1 MNKENK
7 MGILQSLLQ
16 QVLNELRRINSTSAA
31 NTREIMDV
39 SQAAEYLRFS
49 DYSVREMVRLK
60 QIPFHKIKGSIRFR
74 KSKLDRWIDRAEI
87 GVRER

>member
-1 MNKENK
+1 

-16 QVLNELRRINSTSAA
+16 QVLNELRRINSTNAA

-39 SQAAEYLRFS
+39 SQAAEYLGFS
-49 DYSVREMVRLK
+49 EYSMREMVRMR
-60 QIPFHKIKGSIRFR
+60 QIPFHRVKKSIRFR
-74 KSKLDRWIDRAEI
+74 KSKLDRWIDRSEI